1 MRIFRVILI
10 VVVLIVDSLGFQEN
24 KDESSNKPY
33 FQVQSIHLDVTSLI
47 FILDLSI
54 SSDFEIY
61 KTKLQNFG
69 IQAGYSYLLA
79 GNVGGSEYGSP
90 FNDLNLVAYSSIGY
104 DKLITS
110 QVIVGYTYRI
120 SSESDTEKYP
130 VGGLKAG
137 ISFILNLNESIKLY
151 AKYSGVFNSTDFAA
165 SAVGLGLSIGWSR

>member
-1 MRIFRVILI
+1 MKTFSVILI
-10 VVVLIVDSLGFQEN
+10 AVVLIFDSYGFQEN

-33 FQVQSIHLDVTSLI
+33 FQLQSIHLDATSLI

-61 KTKLQNFG
+61 KTDVQNFG

-79 GNVGGSEYGSP
+79 GSVGGSEYGSP
-90 FNDLNLVAYSSIGY
+90 FNDLNLLAYTSIGY

-110 QVIVGYTYRI
+110 QVILGYTYRM
-120 SSESDTEKYP
+120 SSKSYAEEYP

-137 ISFILNLNESIKLY
+137 ISFILNLNKSIKLY
-151 AKYSGVFNSTDFAA
+151 VKYSGVLNSADFGM
-165 SAVGLGLSIGWSR
+165 SAVGLGLSLGWSK